1 MKKRTVKKLRLKK
14 SVKMVIL
21 IILLATLYLI
31 SGKLGTVNTTLA
43 CITWLLMGCDF
54 LGMLILEEI

>member
-21 IILLATLYLI
+21 VILLVALYLV
-31 SGKLGTVNTTLA
+31 SGTLGSINTTLA
-43 CITWLLMGCDF
+43 CVTWLLMGMNI
-54 LGMLILEEI
+54 LGMLLLEQ

>member
-21 IILLATLYLI
+21 TILLIILYFI
-31 SGKLGTVNTTLA
+31 SGTLGSINTTLA
-43 CITWLLMGCDF
+43 CATWLLMGMDI
-54 LGMLILEEI
+54 LGMLLLEQ

>member
-14 SVKMVIL
+14 SVKMMILVIL
-21 IILLATLYLI
+21 LVVLYLI

-43 CITWLLMGCDF
+43 CATWLLMGMDI
-54 LGMLILEEI
+54 LGMLLLEQ

>member
-21 IILLATLYLI
+21 VILLVILYLI
-31 SGKLGTVNTTLA
+31 SGKLGTFNTTLG
-43 CITWLLMGCDF
+43 CVTWILMGLDMIGLMF
-54 LGMLILEEI
+54 LEQ

>member
-21 IILLATLYLI
+21 TIVLITLYLL
-31 SGKLGTVNTTLA
+31 SGKLGTINTTLG
-43 CITWLLMGCDF
+43 CVTWLLMGLDMVE
-54 LGMLILEEI
+54 LMLLEH

>member
-21 IILLATLYLI
+21 IILLIALYFI
-31 SGKLGTVNTTLA
+31 SGTLGSINTTLA
-43 CITWLLMGCDF
+43 CSTWILMGMDI
-54 LGMLILEEI
+54 LGMLLLEI

>member
-21 IILLATLYLI
+21 TILLIVLYFI
-31 SGKLGTVNTTLA
+31 SGKLGTINTTLG
-43 CITWLLMGCDF
+43 CVTWLLMGMNI
-54 LGMLILEEI
+54 LGMLLLEQ

>member
-21 IILLATLYLI
+21 VILLVTLYLV
-31 SGKLGTVNTTLA
+31 SGKLGTINTTLA
-43 CITWLLMGCDF
+43 CATWLLMGMDF
-54 LGMLILEEI
+54 LGMLLLEQ

>member
-21 IILLATLYLI
+21 TILLVILYLI
-31 SGKLGTVNTTLA
+31 SGKLGSINTSLA
-43 CITWLLMGCDF
+43 CATWLLMGMNI
-54 LGMLILEEI
+54 LGMLLLEQ

>member
-21 IILLATLYLI
+21 TILLVILYFI
-31 SGKLGTVNTTLA
+31 SGTLGSVNTTLA
-43 CITWLLMGCDF
+43 CATWLLMGMNI
-54 LGMLILEEI
+54 LGMLLLEQ

>member
-21 IILLATLYLI
+21 TILLIILYFI
-31 SGKLGTVNTTLA
+31 SGTLGSINTSLA
-43 CITWLLMGCDF
+43 CITWLLMGLDMVG
-54 LGMLILEEI
+54 LMLLEI

>member
-21 IILLATLYLI
+21 TIVLIALYLI
-31 SGKLGTVNTTLA
+31 SGTLGTINTTLGCA
-43 CITWLLMGCDF
+43 TWLLMGMNI
-54 LGMLILEEI
+54 LGMLLLEQ

>member
-21 IILLATLYLI
+21 TILLVILYFI
-31 SGKLGTVNTTLA
+31 SGTLGSVNTTLA
-43 CITWLLMGCDF
+43 CATWLLIGIDI
-54 LGMLILEEI
+54 LGMLLLEQ

>member
-1 MKKRTVKKLRLKK
+1 MKKRIVKKLRLKK

-21 IILLATLYLI
+21 TILLIVLYFI
-31 SGKLGTVNTTLA
+31 SGKLGTINTTLA
-43 CITWLLMGCDF
+43 CTTWILMGCDF

>member
-21 IILLATLYLI
+21 VILLAILYLI
-31 SGKLGTVNTTLA
+31 SGKLGTINTTLG
-43 CITWLLMGCDF
+43 CVTWLLMGLDF
-54 LGMLILEEI
+54 ISMLILEEI

>member
-21 IILLATLYLI
+21 VILLVILYLI
-31 SGKLGTVNTTLA
+31 SGTLGSINTTLA
-43 CITWLLMGCDF
+43 CTTWLLI
-54 LGMLILEEI
+54 GMDIIGLLTLEI

>member
-21 IILLATLYLI
+21 TILLIILYFI
-31 SGKLGTVNTTLA
+31 SGTLGSVNTTLA
-43 CITWLLMGCDF
+43 CVTWLLMGMNI
-54 LGMLILEEI
+54 LGMLLLEQ

>member
-21 IILLATLYLI
+21 VILLIVLYFI
-31 SGKLGTVNTTLA
+31 SGKIGTFNTNLA
-43 CITWLLMGCDF
+43 CITWILMG
-54 LGMLILEEI
+54 LNMIGLMLLEI

>member
-21 IILLATLYLI
+21 TIVLIALYLL
-31 SGKLGTVNTTLA
+31 SGKLGTFNTSLA
-43 CITWLLMGCDF
+43 CITWILMGLDMVG
-54 LGMLILEEI
+54 LMLLEN

>member
-21 IILLATLYLI
+21 VILLVTLYLI
-31 SGKLGTVNTTLA
+31 SGKLGTINTTVA
-43 CITWLLMGCDF
+43 CATWLLMGCDF
-54 LGMLILEEI
+54 LGMLTLENN